1 MKKIILLLFF
11 SFVTL
16 GSMIKAYENP
26 TSKLTDYCGKYTFI
40 DLENETTE
48 IVSVELNNDST
59 TLKAVASAGVVT
71 LIHLKNDEFKLSEYE
86 GRVIFIRDESKLKVI
101 AVKVSVPIAN
111 IDVEG
116 KKDQLDATK

>member
-16 GSMIKAYENP
+16 VSLINSYEKP
-26 TSKLTDYCGKYTFI
+26 TSTLTVFCVKYTFI

-86 GRVIFIRDESKLKVI
+86 GRVIFIRDESKLIVI